1 MATFESTPRS
11 PALATD
17 IVVEGRGLLK
27 VYGEGD
33 AEVRALDGVSVAF
46 PRGQFTAV
54 MGPSGSGKSTM
65 MHILAGLDQP
75 SAGQVLI
82 EGNDITDASDS
93 ELTLIRRQKVGFIFQ
108 FFNLL
113 PMLTA
118 EENLELPL
126 RLAGA
131 PVDQEWKGELVKAIG
146 LGNRLHHRP
155 SELSGGQQ
163 QRVAVGRALLTR
175 PAIIFGDEPTGNL
188 DSKTS
193 AEVMALLRHSVD
205 AFGQTVAVV
214 THDPRAA
221 SYADRILFLSD
232 GKIVRDEA
240 RMSSGAILDVMKGL
254 E

>member
-1 MATFESTPRS
+1 MTSPDTLAASTPQ
-11 PALATD
+11 ATD
-17 IVVEGRGLLK
+17 IVVEGRDLTK
-27 VYGEGD
+27 IYGSGD
-33 AEVRALDGVSVAF
+33 AEVRALDGVSIAF

-65 MHILAGLDQP
+65 MHILAGLDSP
-75 SAGQVLI
+75 TGGTVLI
-82 EGNDITDASDS
+82 EGQDITDASDAD
-93 ELTLIRRQKVGFIFQ
+93 LTLIRRGKVGFIFQ

-118 EENLELPL
+118 EENMELPL
-126 RLAGA
+126 RLAGID
-131 PVDQEWKGELVKAIG
+131 VDRAWKDELVQSIG

-155 SELSGGQQ
+155 AELSGGQQ

-193 AEVMALLRHSVD
+193 AEVMGLLRHAVD
-205 AFGQTVAVV
+205 EFGQTVAVV
-214 THDPRAA
+214 THDPLAA
-221 SYADRILFLSD
+221 SYADRIVFLQD
-232 GKIVRDEA
+232 GLIVRDEP
-240 RMSSGAILDVMKGL
+240 RMSSDAILDVMKGL